1 YGKRGIQIEWK
12 RMVFE
17 RLQYFDEDIYRKAVI
32 ERLAIYTIA
41 HLNKIAFTCNGI
53 PHTDNFFQLI
63 YRISC
68 IDKIVANLR
77 HPVAFFRSHEV
88 NGFAT
93 HDTDYIFT
101 SMNNHP
107 LCCQCFRIKSAK
119 RMKSNKAIVIDMS
132 DHKADLIHMGGHHDL

>member
-1 YGKRGIQIEWK
+1 MWLSSRCIIGDSYIEPDAKIGIDMTCCVHGTSQSDFLLYGKRGIQIEWK
-12 RMVFE
+12 RIVFE

-93 HDTDYIFT
+93 HDT
-101 SMNNHP
+101 
-107 LCCQCFRIKSAK
+107 
-119 RMKSNKAIVIDMS
+119 
-132 DHKADLIHMGGHHDL
+132 